1 MIQFFVFGEP
11 FELLHFAFF
20 SLDVS
25 DDVRC
30 YAFQLNISFGELGSV
45 HTFIFRVYE
54 HFLFLNHSLSSI
66 FSYFFLE
73 LRRKKQFPTWNAR
86 KTKRWTMEMIFKCDI
101 SIFFSTIWN
110 SVGRYY
116 IKIMDNSIQWR
127 SEHERPR
134 VVRGYFLGN
143 KANAV
148 DCKYAWIWGGNRVR
162 ERERKRR

>member
-11 FELLHFAFF
+11 FELLYFAFF

-66 FSYFFLE
+66 FLLLLSGVEKEKTISHLKCTQNEKVNHGNDIQMRYKHFFLYY
-73 LRRKKQFPTWNAR
+73 LKLSRPLLYQDNGQFDSM
-86 KTKRWTMEMIFKCDI
+86 KE
-101 SIFFSTIWN
+101 
-110 SVGRYY
+110 
-116 IKIMDNSIQWR
+116 
-127 SEHERPR
+127 
-134 VVRGYFLGN
+134 
-143 KANAV
+143 
-148 DCKYAWIWGGNRVR
+148 
-162 ERERKRR
+162 